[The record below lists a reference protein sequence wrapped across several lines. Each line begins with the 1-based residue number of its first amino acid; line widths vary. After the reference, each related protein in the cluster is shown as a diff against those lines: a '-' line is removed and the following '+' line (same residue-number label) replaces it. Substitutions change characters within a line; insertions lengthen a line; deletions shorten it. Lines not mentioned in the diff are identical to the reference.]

1 MNTIE
6 RIKKRFSRSEEKFN
20 KPRFVKKNK
29 PQDNANSAD
38 GKRRAS
44 VDTSTMK
51 SIIEQDP
58 RLVWQKVVDIGD
70 GAFGKVYKVKNKSN
84 GVYAAAKI
92 IEKCSR
98 LELDEYLVEIQILR
112 ECDHKNV
119 VKLYEAYFYNSE
131 LWVGFEKI
139 NRIIFFYH
147 FIIFFIII
155 SVSQATNPKFN
166 I

>member
-6 RIKKRFSRSEEKFN
+6 RIKRRFSRSEEKFN

-29 PQDNANSAD
+29 PQDNANSAN

-70 GAFGKVYKVKNKSN
+70 GAFDKVYKVKNKSN
-84 GVYAAAKI
+84 AAAKI
-92 IEKCSR
+92 IEECSR
-98 LELDEYLVEIQILR
+98 HELDEYLVEIKILR

-139 NRIIFFYH
+139 NRTFFLYH
-147 FIIFFIII
+147 FL
-155 SVSQATNPKFN
+155 VNQATNPKFN